1 MTVLASP
8 QPRPPAPAHEPPSL
22 LPSPP
27 RRREAMADV
36 AAVLGY
42 LPENSL
48 VLRLRRGPRP
58 VAIIRVDLPGAGQAE
73 GFARTIVALADRV
86 RKVVVVDI
94 LVFGRAPLVAAAV
107 ARALID
113 SGYPIGLSL
122 CLADDEGG
130 GPSQRESVG
139 DPHHGKF
146 VPLERLTDARRA
158 GASTV
163 VRRVDELREIA
174 RHSSGGSDAAASDPL
189 VALRAWRGA
198 FRGSRCAP
206 SEARRVVL
214 ACTLRSASVRDC
226 VLVQSAW
233 GFDAARAV
241 LAESLR
247 EPAVGVHD
255 EPGGH
260 LARYLGMRRL
270 AGAAGA
276 TGAGTG
282 GELEAP
288 PPWRVRRAVEV
299 LRSVAEVSPG
309 ELAAA
314 PLGILAWLEWGRGRG
329 TAAGAYL
336 DLARAADP
344 GNRLALGLIALVDHG
359 IMPEWLH

>member
-1 MTVLASP
+1 MV
-8 QPRPPAPAHEPPSL
+8 
-22 LPSPP
+22 
-27 RRREAMADV
+27 
-36 AAVLGY
+36 
-42 LPENSL
+42 
-48 VLRLRRGPRP
+48 
-58 VAIIRVDLPGAGQAE
+58 RVDLPEDGHADT
-73 GFARTIVALADRV
+73 FARTVVDLAGRV
-86 RKVVVVDI
+86 RKVVGVDI
-94 LVFGRAPLVAAAV
+94 LVFGRAPLVSAAV

-122 CLADDEGG
+122 CLADDEWGRQR
-130 GPSQRESVG
+130 QRESVG
-139 DPHHGKF
+139 DPHHGRF
-146 VPLERLTDARRA
+146 VPLATLTDDRRA
-158 GASTV
+158 AASAV

-174 RHSSGGSDAAASDPL
+174 RHSPDGSDAAASDPL
-189 VALRAWRGA
+189 VALRAWRAA
-198 FRGSRCAP
+198 FRGTRP
-206 SEARRVVL
+206 RLSEARRVVL

-247 EPAVGVHD
+247 APASGAHD
-255 EPGGH
+255 EPDGH

-270 AGAAGA
+270 AGATRAG
-276 TGAGTG
+276 GAGTG
-282 GELEAP
+282 GESEAP

-309 ELAAA
+309 ALAAA
-314 PLGILAWLEWGRGRG
+314 PLGILGWLEWGRGRG

-344 GNRLALGLIALVDHG
+344 GNRLALGLTALVDHG